1 MPEAVPS
8 VRKSRT
14 KSFPAFWKHA
24 YADHMRWTINE
35 IETFLSVMDTG
46 SISETATRAG
56 LSKSVISKRIS
67 DLEAALGVALFTR
80 HAGRI
85 SATNAAS
92 ALAERIRPAY
102 SELVAAT
109 EWVAE
114 DDPGL
119 HGRLRISA
127 PMSFGIR
134 HVGRIAAKFS
144 SMHPNLEVI
153 IEYDDAMV
161 DLARSGFDAA
171 VRVGAMPDS
180 TLVVR
185 KLCEDPRVIVASP
198 GYLEQHGPIDSP
210 DQLRDHAAIGYQ
222 NKRLGEI
229 WQFDKPVDP
238 PAPSR
243 VMTNNGEAMRDMVLE
258 GLGIAL
264 LPMFIVYDDLK
275 NERLLQVLPELTPEP
290 LPVQAVWPPIK
301 HMPPKLR
308 LFIDHLA
315 LSFGQRA
322 PWQ

>member
-1 MPEAVPS
+1 
-8 VRKSRT
+8 
-14 KSFPAFWKHA
+14 
-24 YADHMRWTINE
+24 MRWNINE
-35 IETFLSVMDTG
+35 IETFLSVVDTG
-46 SISETATRAG
+46 SISETATRGG
-56 LSKSVISKRIS
+56 LAKSVISKRIS
-67 DLEAALGVALFTR
+67 DLEKALGVTLFTR

-85 SATNAAS
+85 RVTDSAL
-92 ALAERIRPAY
+92 ALAERVRPAF
-102 SELVAAT
+102 SELVMAT

-114 DDPGL
+114 GDHGL
-119 HGRLRISA
+119 QGRLRISA

-134 HVGRIAAKFS
+134 HVGRMAANFA
-144 SMHPNLEVI
+144 SMHPNLDI
-153 IEYDDAMV
+153 AIEYDDAMV

-171 VRVGAMPDS
+171 IRVGRMPDS

-185 KLCEDPRVIVASP
+185 KVCEDPRAIVASP
-198 GYLEQHGPIDSP
+198 EYLEKHGQINRPE
-210 DQLRDHAAIGYQ
+210 QLREHAAIGYQ

-229 WQFDKPVDP
+229 WQFDRPVDP
-238 PAPSR
+238 PVPSR
-243 VMTNNGEAMRDMVLE
+243 VMTNNGDAMRDMALE

-275 NERLLQVLPELTPEP
+275 HERLVQVLPDLAPDP
-290 LPVQAVWPPIK
+290 LPVQAVWPPVK